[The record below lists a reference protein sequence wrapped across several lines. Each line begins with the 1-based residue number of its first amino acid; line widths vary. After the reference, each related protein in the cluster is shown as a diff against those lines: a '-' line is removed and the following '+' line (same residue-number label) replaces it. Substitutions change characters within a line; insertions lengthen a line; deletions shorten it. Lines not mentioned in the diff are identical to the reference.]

1 LSEVKI
7 FKVKG
12 RITKP
17 NYRSEFSKEIR
28 AVTPEGATE
37 KVYAEF
43 GSHHR
48 VIRAHVRIDSVQEIS
63 PEQSTDFVVRQLS
76 GV

>member
-28 AVTPEGATE
+28 AVTPEAASE